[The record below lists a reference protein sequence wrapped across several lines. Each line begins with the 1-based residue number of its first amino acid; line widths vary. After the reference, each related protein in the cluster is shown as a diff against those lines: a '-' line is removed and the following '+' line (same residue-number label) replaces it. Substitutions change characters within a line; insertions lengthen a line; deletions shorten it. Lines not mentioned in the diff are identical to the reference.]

1 MLRVLAGA
9 CVLLSLMGCDPSPR
23 EPGRRHAR
31 SEPETARAWPPAA
44 QRQIPLWPRGVPD
57 MKGISQP
64 PEAVAVSTAPDR
76 FGGLPVTSVKN
87 VTIPT
92 LTVYPPKGP
101 HSGAALVVFPG
112 GGFQEL
118 AIDLEGTEA
127 CDWATSKG
135 MTCIVS
141 KYRVPNSDDHYDG
154 ACDCHVTPKIRR
166 ALQDAQRTIRLVRS
180 RARALG
186 IDPHRIGVMGFSA
199 GGYLVAE
206 TSNVFQPA
214 YTPVDAVDQ
223 ISSRPDFAIAVYPGH
238 IWRGQGWDEDP
249 SLHVT
254 RQTPPTFI
262 VQAWDDEVDGIRQ
275 SLIYAHMLE
284 DAGVPAEVHLF
295 AKGGHAFGLRP
306 TGHPVSQWPGLAE
319 AWLRETG
326 MLPRPS

>member
-1 MLRVLAGA
+1 
-9 CVLLSLMGCDPSPR
+9 
-23 EPGRRHAR
+23 
-31 SEPETARAWPPAA
+31 
-44 QRQIPLWPRGVPD
+44 